1 MAFHVACPITCRR
14 ICYCS
19 LGFPRELQNEKGQ
32 KEFLEEIDRLK
43 AFLDDP
49 WLIRDGKRTVQ
60 VLVPKVDVTP
70 PPPQVTV
77 TPNPVFVDGSREDA
91 AEEMLSAQNKRAA
104 MQKKAAAASLVAED
118 YARRFESGDTV
129 GDIKDLE
136 GEVSNSKVMCRLC
149 FSGENE
155 RSIRA
160 RKMLSCKNCN
170 KKYHRSCIKT
180 WAHDRDL
187 FHWTSWTCPSCR
199 TCEVCKR
206 TGDPNKLMFC
216 KRCDGAYHCY
226 CQHPPHKNVSKGPYL
241 CPKHTKCH
249 SCESTVPGNGS
260 SLRWFLGYTC
270 CDACGRLFVKGNY
283 CPVCLKVYRDSESTP
298 MVCCDVCQRWVH
310 CHCDGISDERYLQF
324 QVDNHLQYSC
334 ATCRGECYQVRDLED
349 AVQELWRRKD
359 KADHDLIA
367 SLRASAGLPT
377 QQEIFQISPY
387 SDSDND
393 GPPLKKEYGHSL
405 KFSLKGVPDK
415 SPKKTSKK
423 SFKKHGKEKEQSD
436 VQSIGSITGDYK
448 DEDFQ
453 SYKNSEIDGFKSKLV
468 NEVSGVFKD
477 KIKNYNQLG
486 NVDESGKEAVKF
498 KDIKGRK
505 LVIHLGARNKNM
517 TNSSDAELSTY
528 NGEDTVQQ
536 RPKEN
541 YLDMLANSS
550 KLSDVEGDEINQD
563 DEIEEKS
570 RGKGGIFITNIEKT
584 RVSFGKRSANRSVTP
599 GSASEKLNNK
609 PSLRLKF
616 KNPYSD
622 DQSSWATPGE
632 EDKSFVKGQRS
643 KRKRPLTFL
652 DKGAGN
658 LNENKDKDIMGEMMD
673 AKWIIQKLG
682 KNSVGKIVEVH
693 QPSNNSWHKG
703 TIIEFHEDTST
714 VLVTL
719 DDGKAMNVDLGKQG
733 IRFVSKKQRQ

>member
-1 MAFHVACPITCRR
+1 MDMTI
-14 ICYCS
+14 
-19 LGFPRELQNEKGQ
+19 
-32 KEFLEEIDRLK
+32 
-43 AFLDDP
+43 
-49 WLIRDGKRTVQ
+49 
-60 VLVPKVDVTP
+60 TP
-70 PPPQVTV
+70 PDQSRIKVLECKEWLKQTF
-77 TPNPVFVDGSREDA
+77 TPV
-91 AEEMLSAQNKRAA
+91 
-104 MQKKAAAASLVAED
+104 
-118 YARRFESGDTV
+118 
-129 GDIKDLE
+129 
-136 GEVSNSKVMCRLC
+136 
-149 FSGENE
+149 
-155 RSIRA
+155 
-160 RKMLSCKNCN
+160 KMS
-170 KKYHRSCIKT
+170 
-180 WAHDRDL
+180 
-187 FHWTSWTCPSCR
+187 
-199 TCEVCKR
+199 
-206 TGDPNKLMFC
+206 
-216 KRCDGAYHCY
+216 
-226 CQHPPHKNVSKGPYL
+226 
-241 CPKHTKCH
+241 
-249 SCESTVPGNGS
+249 
-260 SLRWFLGYTC
+260 
-270 CDACGRLFVKGNY
+270 
-283 CPVCLKVYRDSESTP
+283 
-298 MVCCDVCQRWVH
+298 
-310 CHCDGISDERYLQF
+310 
-324 QVDNHLQYSC
+324 
-334 ATCRGECYQVRDLED
+334 YQE
-349 AVQELWRRKD
+349 
-359 KADHDLIA
+359 
-367 SLRASAGLPT
+367 
-377 QQEIFQISPY
+377 EIFQISPY

-405 KFSLKGVPDK
+405 KFSLKGVVDK
-415 SPKKTSKK
+415 SPKKTKDSSKK
-423 SFKKHGKEKEQSD
+423 SFKKHGKEKGQSD

-448 DEDFQ
+448 DEDVE

-477 KIKNYNQLG
+477 KMKNYNQLG

-498 KDIKGRK
+498 KEIKGRK

-550 KLSDVEGDEINQD
+550 KLSDVEGDDINQD
-563 DEIEEKS
+563 DEIEIEEKS
-570 RGKGGIFITNIEKT
+570 RGKGGIFITNKNPKQSDVNIEKT

-599 GSASEKLNNK
+599 GSASEKLNK

-643 KRKRPLTFL
+643 KRKRPLTFM
-652 DKGAGN
+652 DKGVGN

-682 KNSVGKIVEVH
+682 KHSVGKIVEVH